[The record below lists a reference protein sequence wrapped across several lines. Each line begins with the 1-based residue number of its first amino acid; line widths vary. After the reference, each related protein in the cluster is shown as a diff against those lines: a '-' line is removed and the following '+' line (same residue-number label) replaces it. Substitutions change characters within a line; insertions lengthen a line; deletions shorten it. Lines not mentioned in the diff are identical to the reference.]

1 MIFSSQIL
9 QSYQKIFT
17 TLQQKNLV
25 ITTAESCTGGF
36 LSALF
41 TELDGSSKIFDR
53 GFVVYSNNSKISML
67 NVDARLLESH
77 GAVSQEVCLAMAYGA
92 LKNSLANIAIA
103 ITGIAGPQGGTLEK
117 PVGTVFISVVSNKNY
132 ICEKFSFGN
141 LRELN
146 RQKSLETSL
155 NLLNIFLK
163 NKI

>member
-1 MIFSSQIL
+1 MIFSLQIL

-25 ITTAESCTGGF
+25 ITTAESCTGGL

-117 PVGTVFISVVSNKNY
+117 PVGTVFVSVVSNKNY

-146 RQKSLETSL
+146 RQKSVEASL